1 MKNLNNLN
9 LILLGAPGAGKGT
22 QAKNIVDNFKFTH
35 VSTGDLIRDEIKAE
49 SSLGLEV
56 KEVVSKGKL
65 VSDDLVFRLV
75 KNKTKNSKKGYLFDG
90 FPRTLIQADMLNE
103 ELEIDKVL
111 FINVSDKTV
120 VSRITGRRLDPQT
133 GNIYHIEFNPAP
145 REIEDRLVQRKD
157 DTEKIA
163 QERLDVYKKETQP
176 LIDLYRSE
184 NILKEVKGEGSPS
197 EVEERVMNELLEG
210 VRV

>member
-56 KEVVSKGKL
+56 KEVVSKGRL

-90 FPRTLIQADMLNE
+90 FPRTLIQANMLNE

-111 FINVSDKTV
+111 FIDVSDETV

-133 GNIYHIEFNPAP
+133 GNIYHIKFNPAP
-145 REIEDRLVQRKD
+145 KQIEDRLVQRKD
-157 DTEKIA
+157 DTEKVA

-184 NILKEVKGEGSPS
+184 NILKKVKGEGSPS
-197 EVEERVMNELLEG
+197 EVGERVMSELFEG
-210 VRV
+210 ARV

>member
-111 FINVSDKTV
+111 FIDVSDKTA

>member
-56 KEVVSKGKL
+56 KEVVSKGRL

-75 KNKTKNSKKGYLFDG
+75 KNKTKDSKKGYLFDG
-90 FPRTLIQADMLNE
+90 FPRTLIQANMLNE

-111 FINVSDKTV
+111 FIDVSDETV
-120 VSRITGRRLDPQT
+120 ISRITGRRLDPQT
-133 GNIYHIEFNPAP
+133 GNIYHIKFNPAP
-145 REIEDRLVQRKD
+145 KQIEDRLVQRKD
-157 DTEKIA
+157 DTEKVA

-184 NILKEVKGEGSPS
+184 NILKKVKGEGSPS
-197 EVEERVMNELLEG
+197 EVGERVMSELFEG
-210 VRV
+210 ARV

>member
-111 FINVSDKTV
+111 FIDVSDKTV

-210 VRV
+210 ARV

>member
-90 FPRTLIQADMLNE
+90 FPRTLMQANMLNE

-111 FINVSDKTV
+111 FIEVSDETV

-133 GNIYHIEFNPAP
+133 GNIYHIKFNPAP
-145 REIEDRLVQRKD
+145 REIEDRLIQRKD
-157 DTEKIA
+157 DTEKVA

-210 VRV
+210 ARV

>member
-56 KEVVSKGKL
+56 KEVVSKGRL

-90 FPRTLIQADMLNE
+90 FPRTLTQANMLNE

-111 FINVSDKTV
+111 FIDVSDETV
-120 VSRITGRRLDPQT
+120 ISRITGRRLDPQT
-133 GNIYHIEFNPAP
+133 GNIYHIKFNPAP
-145 REIEDRLVQRKD
+145 KQIEDRLVQRKD
-157 DTEKIA
+157 DTEKVA

-184 NILKEVKGEGSPS
+184 NILKKVKGEGSPS
-197 EVEERVMNELLEG
+197 EVGERVMSELFEG
-210 VRV
+210 ARV

>member
-111 FINVSDKTV
+111 FIDVSDKTV

-133 GNIYHIEFNPAP
+133 GNIYHIKFNPAP

>member
-56 KEVVSKGKL
+56 KEVVSKGRL

-90 FPRTLIQADMLNE
+90 FPRTLTQANMLNQ

-111 FINVSDKTV
+111 FIDVSDETV
-120 VSRITGRRLDPQT
+120 ISRITGRRLDPQT
-133 GNIYHIEFNPAP
+133 GNIYHIKFNPAP
-145 REIEDRLVQRKD
+145 KQIEDRLIQRKD
-157 DTEKIA
+157 DTEKVA
-163 QERLDVYKKETQP
+163 QERLNVYKKETQP

-184 NILKEVKGEGSPS
+184 NVLKKVKGEGSPS
-197 EVEERVMNELLEG
+197 EVGERVMSELFEG

>member
-111 FINVSDKTV
+111 FIDVSDKTV

>member
-111 FINVSDKTV
+111 FIDVSDKTV

-133 GNIYHIEFNPAP
+133 GNIYHIKFNPAP

-197 EVEERVMNELLEG
+197 EVEERVMNELFEG
-210 VRV
+210 VKV

>member
-56 KEVVSKGKL
+56 KEVVSKGRL

-90 FPRTLIQADMLNE
+90 FPRTLTQANMLNQ

-111 FINVSDKTV
+111 FIDVSDETV
-120 VSRITGRRLDPQT
+120 ISRITGRRLDPQT
-133 GNIYHIEFNPAP
+133 GNIYHIKFNPAP
-145 REIEDRLVQRKD
+145 KQIEDRLVQRKD
-157 DTEKIA
+157 DTEKVA

-184 NILKEVKGEGSPS
+184 NILKKVKGEGSPS
-197 EVEERVMNELLEG
+197 EVGERVMSELFEG
-210 VRV
+210 ARV

>member
-56 KEVVSKGKL
+56 KEVVSKGRL

-90 FPRTLIQADMLNE
+90 FPRTLTQANMLNQ

-111 FINVSDKTV
+111 FIDVSDETV
-120 VSRITGRRLDPQT
+120 ISRITGRRLDPQT
-133 GNIYHIEFNPAP
+133 GNIYHIKFNPAP
-145 REIEDRLVQRKD
+145 KQIEDRLVQRKD
-157 DTEKIA
+157 DTEKVA

-184 NILKEVKGEGSPS
+184 NILKKVKGEGSPS
-197 EVEERVMNELLEG
+197 EVGERVMSELFEG

>member
-111 FINVSDKTV
+111 FIDVSDKTV
-120 VSRITGRRLDPQT
+120 VSRIAGRRLDPQT

>member
-90 FPRTLIQADMLNE
+90 FPRTLMQANMLNE

-111 FINVSDKTV
+111 FIDVSDETV
-120 VSRITGRRLDPQT
+120 ISRIAGRRLDPQT
-133 GNIYHIEFNPAP
+133 GNIYHIKFNPAP

>member
-90 FPRTLIQADMLNE
+90 FPRTLMQANMLNE
-103 ELEIDKVL
+103 ELENDKVL
-111 FINVSDKTV
+111 FIEVSDETV

-133 GNIYHIEFNPAP
+133 GNIYHIKFNPAP
-145 REIEDRLVQRKD
+145 REIEDRLIQRKD
-157 DTEKIA
+157 DTEKVA

-210 VRV
+210 ARV

>member
-111 FINVSDKTV
+111 FIDVSDETV
-120 VSRITGRRLDPQT
+120 ISRITGRRLDPQT
-133 GNIYHIEFNPAP
+133 GNIYHIKFNPAP

-157 DTEKIA
+157 DTEKVA

-197 EVEERVMNELLEG
+197 EVEERVMNELFEG
-210 VRV
+210 VKV